1 MKIFRQ
7 LADFLYRL
15 FNSLFY
21 FTPILL
27 ANYRWRHKF
36 LIPFYKGKGGG
47 GRSDKHERAVVFMAL
62 NETTFSGGLSDR
74 LRGIVS
80 VYAECKRQGRPFRI
94 VFEPLHLED
103 YLAPN
108 EYDWRI
114 WEDEIDW
121 DLAKSYPCVLLTYHN
136 DSHNR
141 WQHFVQSSVLRSYF
155 RKHCHQLHVF
165 TNMIPSDEEYRT
177 LFHELFRPTD
187 DLQHLIGYHL
197 EKLGGK
203 RNYISCTFRF
213 RQLLG
218 DFKEGGDTLPVE
230 QREAYIERCIETVK
244 ELHKQYGD
252 KNILVTADSST
263 FLSELKE
270 KSLPYVYVMP
280 GKVVHLGFT
289 ADASKT
295 VYMKSFLDMYM
306 ISYADTVYL
315 VRDKLMYHSGFPL
328 RAALLNR
335 AEYKEINLL

>member
-1 MKIFRQ
+1 MFRQ
-7 LADFLYRL
+7 LTEFLYRL

-36 LIPFYKGKGGG
+36 LIPFYKGKAGC

-80 VYAECKRQGRPFRI
+80 VYAECKRQQRPFRI

-108 EYDWRI
+108 KYDWRI
-114 WEDEIDW
+114 GEDEIDW

-136 DSHNR
+136 DPHNR
-141 WQHFVQSSVLRSYF
+141 WQHFVQSTVLRSYF
-155 RKHCHQLHVF
+155 RKHCLQLHVF
-165 TNMIPSDEEYRT
+165 TNMIPSDDEYKT
-177 LFHELFRPTD
+177 LFHELFRPAD
-187 DLQHLIGYHL
+187 DLQRLLGYHL

-203 RNYISCTFRF
+203 KNYISCTFRF

-218 DFKEGGDTLPVE
+218 DFKEGGDTLPAE
-230 QREAYIERCIETVK
+230 QQEAYIERCIETVK

-289 ADASKT
+289 ADASKA

-306 ISYADTVYL
+306 ISFADTVYL
-315 VRDKLMYHSGFPL
+315 VRDKLMYHSGFPY
-328 RAALLNR
+328 RAALLGGAN
-335 AEYKEINLL
+335 YKEVSLL

>member
-1 MKIFRQ
+1 MKLFRQ

-136 DSHNR
+136 DPHNR

-165 TNMIPSDEEYRT
+165 TNMIPSDEEYQT

-187 DLQHLIGYHL
+187 DLQQLIGYHL

-203 RNYISCTFRF
+203 GNYISCTFRF